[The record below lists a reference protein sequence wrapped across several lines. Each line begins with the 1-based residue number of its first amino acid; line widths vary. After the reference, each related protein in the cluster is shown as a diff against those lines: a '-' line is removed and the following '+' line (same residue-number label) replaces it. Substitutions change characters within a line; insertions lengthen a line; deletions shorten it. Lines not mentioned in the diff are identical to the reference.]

1 MQLSTNIRIRRRALN
16 LTAEQLAKKL
26 GYRSPQTVSMWE
38 TGKRSP
44 PSGILPKIAIALDC
58 KVGDLFTDSNTYNEL
73 VNGQSNNG
81 YSEAHNGAAG

>member
-1 MQLSTNIRIRRRALN
+1 
-16 LTAEQLAKKL
+16 
-26 GYRSPQTVSMWE
+26 MWE